1 MANFGRTPTTGLRD
15 PLLEAFIFDFD
26 GDIYGKMI
34 EVALVA
40 YQRPEAKFDSLD
52 DMVEQMHRDKETA
65 RALLA

>member
-1 MANFGRTPTTGLRD
+1 
-15 PLLEAFIFDFD
+15 
-26 GDIYGKMI
+26 MI